1 MKVLAHVHVYGSASC
16 RWIENREG
24 TKLTRHVEHAAV
36 FEESELIPAAVALAE
51 ALGLPVEIIAVPY
64 EADIPSAIREL
75 IRLD

>member
-1 MKVLAHVHVYGSASC
+1 MKLLIHVHVYGSASC
-16 RWIENREG
+16 RWIEDEAA

-36 FEESELIPAAVALAE
+36 FDESELVPAVLRLTE
-51 ALGLPVEIIAVPY
+51 ALGLPVEAIPVPY